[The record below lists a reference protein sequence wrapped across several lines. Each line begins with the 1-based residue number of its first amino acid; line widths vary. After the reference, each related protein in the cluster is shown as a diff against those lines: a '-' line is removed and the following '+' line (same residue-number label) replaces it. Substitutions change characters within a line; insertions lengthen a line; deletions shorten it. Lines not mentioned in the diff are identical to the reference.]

1 MGGVFFNKGENCI
14 AAGRVFVESSIHDKF
29 IDKVVEEVK
38 KIVSKSDEVAKKIN
52 KNECLY
58 LYKKLLIKFKK

>member
-29 IDKVVEEVK
+29 VDKVVEEVK
-38 KIVSKSDEVAKKIN
+38 KIVSI
-52 KNECLY
+52 LY
-58 LYKKLLIKFKK
+58 ITIFYSYYNLIYFTQY

>member
-29 IDKVVEEVK
+29 VDRVVQEVK
-38 KIVSKSDEVAKKIN
+38 KIVSKLRYELVKSIS
-52 KNECLY
+52 LGIS
-58 LYKKLLIKFKK
+58 LGF

>member
-29 IDKVVEEVK
+29 VDRVVQEVK
-38 KIVSKSDEVAKKIN
+38 KIVSKLRYEPVKSISLEIS
-52 KNECLY
+52 LR
-58 LYKKLLIKFKK
+58 F

>member
-29 IDKVVEEVK
+29 VDKVIEEVK
-38 KIVSKSDEVAKKIN
+38 KIVSTSYITIF
-52 KNECLY
+52 Y
-58 LYKKLLIKFKK
+58 LCNNLLNFTQY